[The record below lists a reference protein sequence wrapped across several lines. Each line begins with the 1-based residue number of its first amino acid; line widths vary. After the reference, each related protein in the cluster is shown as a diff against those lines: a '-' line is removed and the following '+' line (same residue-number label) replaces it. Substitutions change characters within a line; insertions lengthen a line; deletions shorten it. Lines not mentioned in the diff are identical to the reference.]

1 MKYALLALL
10 LLLQTAQAQEITVVS
25 DTGNAI
31 ALDVNSHLPLQHILD
46 EASMYLADA
55 GDNYNVYITN
65 VSRQSYVQSA
75 SIRRDYNSPANP
87 QQVKDITYIVTT
99 LGSAPLKSLYK
110 NEGNLKKVGDRIDM
124 VHPLRF
130 LEVLFSSEELKASAH
145 AVRQRTFFVWGN
157 FFDGLKE
164 SLDEEYVNGNLTDA
178 QIADFSSRV
187 GIDPNVIMG
196 PIHNRNWQQFY
207 DTLLREIP
215 RKGNPGKY
223 NM

>member
-1 MKYALLALL
+1 MKHALFALL
-10 LLLQTAQAQEITVVS
+10 LFFQTVQAQEIMVVS
-25 DTGNAI
+25 DAGDSI
-31 ALDVNSHLPLQHILD
+31 ALEVNSHLPLQHILD
-46 EASMYLADA
+46 EASTLLADA

-75 SIRRDYNSPANP
+75 SVRRDYNTPANAA
-87 QQVKDITYIVTT
+87 QIKDITYIATT

-110 NEGNLKKVGDRIDM
+110 NEGNLKKAGDRIDS

-130 LEVLFSSEELKASAH
+130 LEVLFSSEELKAAAH

-164 SLDEEYVNGNLTDA
+164 SLDEEYTHGNLTDA
-178 QIADFSSRV
+178 QIMDFSSRV
-187 GIDPNVIMG
+187 GVNPNAIMG
-196 PIHNRNWQQFY
+196 PIHSRNWQQFY

-215 RKGNPGKY
+215 RKGDPGKY